1 MTGCANEVIRVLI
14 VDDHEIVRRGLRS
27 LLTTVD
33 DIDVIAEA
41 GTGTEAVAMAIDLVP
56 DVVLL
61 DLNMPDGNGI
71 DATRDIAAALP
82 SVAIVILTMYDDDDS
97 IDAALRAGARGY
109 LLKGA
114 AQDDVAHAIRSAS
127 QGHVILGQGAAQRLL
142 ARLTAPGVTTPIFP
156 ELNERERDVL
166 RLVAEGS
173 NNQAIARTLG
183 LAPKTIANHVSNIL
197 TKLQIADR
205 AEAIV
210 RARRAG
216 LVPDRSDPRS
226 QRAERG

>member
-1 MTGCANEVIRVLI
+1 MNDIVNETIRVLI
-14 VDDHEIVRRGLRS
+14 ADDHEIVRRGLRS
-27 LLTTVD
+27 LLDTVD
-33 DIDVIAEA
+33 DIEVIGEA
-41 GTGTEAVAMAIDLVP
+41 GTGSGAVSMAIDTVP

-71 DATRDIAAALP
+71 DATREIAAAMP

-114 AQDDVAHAIRSAS
+114 AQDDVAHAIRSVS

-142 ARLTAPGVTTPIFP
+142 TRLTAPGGATPIFP
-156 ELNERERDVL
+156 ELTERERDVL
-166 RLVAEGS
+166 RLVAEGGS
-173 NNQAIARTLG
+173 NQAIARALS

-216 LVPDRSDPRS
+216 LVPDTRDVR
-226 QRAERG
+226 